1 MDTKNINWIPQKKIN
16 INLVNELL
24 EKCLETNQ
32 FTNYGPNVKL
42 LEEIIMREF
51 EIENDKEVIV
61 VSNASIAIQCL
72 ASSIEKYEN
81 TKINWATQSF
91 TFPPSAQGTLNE
103 SKILDIDLDGGI
115 DLTEI
120 DDSINGLIVT
130 NIFGNIVDIDKY
142 VNYCNLNNKFL
153 IFDNAAT
160 PYTFYKNRN
169 CLNYGVGSIISFH
182 HTKPIGFGEGGAIIV
197 DKKYSEIAR
206 KLTNFGIQLD
216 KDNYFSRLGNNYKM
230 SEISAVYI
238 IQYIKDNFQYLKN
251 KHIELYSYIKNKIQ
265 EIPNCNFYLF
275 PSFHSDYK
283 ILSSCF
289 TLLFKDYNDN
299 VRLKLLENNIFCR
312 KYYEPLKNTNNAI
325 DIYSRILCITCNKD
339 MDIKDIDKIITI
351 IQSCY

>member
-1 MDTKNINWIPQKKIN
+1 MDTKKINWIPNKN
-16 INLVNELL
+16 INTILVNNLL

-103 SKILDIDLDGGI
+103 SKILDIDLDGGL

-275 PSFHSDYK
+275 PSFHSDDK

-289 TLLFKDYNDN
+289 TLLFKDYHDN
-299 VRLKLLENNIFCR
+299 IRLKLLENNIFCR
-312 KYYEPLKNTNNAI
+312 KYYEPLKNTNNAL
-325 DIYSRILCITCNKD
+325 DIYNRILCITCNKD

-351 IQSCY
+351 IQ